1 MVDFVYLITTYD
13 RYDSLIN
20 LVNSILLLSQNK
32 KIIIVDDC
40 SNDLR
45 YENLKNYHTDLIYYK
60 TEKNNGKK
68 NYWKTVNLLYQKA
81 KEIDFK
87 YGIAL
92 PDDVSLIDNFESILD
107 KYKGSKIIRLFTQ
120 TNIIKT
126 NWGYENW
133 VDCGFIAKNKF
144 FSDLNFEINPITL
157 IEDYKLSSGVGKQLT
172 QRLNNFN
179 HKVLNLGSL
188 VTHLGNEDSKMHPK
202 LRIEQPLIGQEFKEE
217 LIICGMATI
226 YNRKNTLKTCI
237 DSILPQVDKLIIY
250 QNGYYEIFNFLK
262 NPKIEVISSL
272 ITGVDMGDA
281 GKFYRMNDFD
291 NCYYFSVDDD
301 LVYSDSY
308 FSDTVRRVKEFND
321 EKVVTYHGRSFN
333 KFPISSYY
341 KSASERH
348 ACLHKVDK
356 DVKIQ
361 FGGTGVM
368 CFHTSLL
375 KIPFKYFKH
384 PNMADVWV
392 GKYCIENN
400 IDIICLKHDKGYLK
414 YLEQDTTIFDQE
426 SKSDKIQTD
435 LVNVLFAPKIVE
447 TKIEE
452 RKIEDQEVV
461 KKNTLKTLKTLELTQ
476 KQINYEKI
484 NSIFNFN
491 NPNIVSKEKQEKQ
504 IINLKLNTSIHSKM
518 FPKKKKR

>member
-20 LVNSILLLSQNK
+20 LVNSILSLSQNK

-60 TEKNNGKK
+60 TEENNGKK

-87 YGIAL
+87 YGISL
-92 PDDVSLIDNFESILD
+92 PDDVSLIDDFNSIID

-120 TNIIKT
+120 KKVTKT

-133 VDCGFIAKNKF
+133 IDCGFIAKNKF
-144 FSDLNFEINPITL
+144 FIDLNFEINPIIL
-157 IEDYKLSSGVGKQLT
+157 IENYKVSSGVGKQLT
-172 QRLNNFN
+172 QRLNKLNYE
-179 HKVLNLGSL
+179 VLNLGSL
-188 VTHLGNEDSKMHPK
+188 VKHLGNENSKMHPK
-202 LRIEQPLIGQEFKEE
+202 LRLEQPLIGEEFKEE

-226 YNRKNTLKTCI
+226 YNRKDTLKECI
-237 DSILPQVDKLIIY
+237 DSILPQVDKLILY
-250 QNGYYEIFNFLK
+250 QNGYFEVFDFLQ

-281 GKFYRMNDFD
+281 GKFYKLNDFE
-291 NCYYFSVDDD
+291 NSYYFSVDDD
-301 LVYSDSY
+301 LIYPKNY
-308 FSDTVRRVKEFND
+308 FLDTVRKVNEFD
-321 EKVVTYHGRSFN
+321 YKKVITYHGRNFN
-333 KFPISSYY
+333 KFPINSYY
-341 KSASERH
+341 KSASERY
-348 ACLHKVDK
+348 ACLHKVNN
-356 DVKIQ
+356 DVKVQ

-368 CFHTSLL
+368 CFHTSLI
-375 KIPFKYFKH
+375 KIPFEYFRH
-384 PNMADVWV
+384 PNMADVWI

-400 IDIICLKHDKGYLK
+400 IEIICLKHNEGYVK
-414 YLEQDTTIFDQE
+414 YIPQKTTIYDQE
-426 SKSDKIQTD
+426 HKSDKIQTG
-435 LVNVLFAPKIVE
+435 LVNGLFVPKIVE
-447 TKIEE
+447 TKIVET
-452 RKIEDQEVV
+452 KIEDQNF
-461 KKNTLKTLKTLELTQ
+461 KKQIELKNSIVLTQ

-504 IINLKLNTSIHSKM
+504 IINLKLNTSTHSKM